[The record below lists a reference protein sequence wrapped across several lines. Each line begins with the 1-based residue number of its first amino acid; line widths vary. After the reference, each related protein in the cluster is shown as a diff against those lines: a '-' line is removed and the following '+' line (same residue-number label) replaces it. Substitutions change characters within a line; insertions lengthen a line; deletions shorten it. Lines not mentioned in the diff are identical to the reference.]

1 MNPQGLTLLAQLRR
15 IGQSPE
21 LAVIVTDDWRYIT
34 LAEDIGAL
42 AIYAKPEH
50 HTCDWSPLAGL
61 DVIYIPRDGDTH
73 GNCRLAKALWDA
85 KPYRVQ
91 SLLDGVLCNLWF
103 SRAEA
108 A

>member
-1 MNPQGLTLLAQLRR
+1 MIPQGLTLLAQLRR

-21 LAVIVTDDWRYIT
+21 LAVIVTDDWRFIT

-50 HTCDWSPLAGL
+50 HDCDWSPIAGL
-61 DVIYIPRDGDTH
+61 DVIYIPRAGDTPATMRL
-73 GNCRLAKALWDA
+73 CRALWDA

-91 SLLDGVLCNLWF
+91 SLLEGTLTNLWY
-103 SRAEA
+103 SRSEA